1 MTKLIHLAPRLWAAA
16 SIVAT
21 LAACGGTKAS
31 DAVAE
36 RKLPAANPLEI
47 EVRPDLMQLIR
58 VGEPSW
64 TAVAGTLR
72 VAGRVE
78 ADETRMARVS
88 APVTGRIV
96 HLEVIEGQKVEKGQM
111 LATIHS
117 TDLASAQSSFLKAL
131 TQHQLG
137 ERAVSRARQLLEA
150 GVIGS
155 AELQRREAELE
166 QAVAELSSSR
176 EQLGILG
183 MSRQD
188 VERLESTRRI
198 DSVTHVV
205 STISGRVLERR
216 VTIGQ
221 VVQGAEVVCVVAD
234 LSNVW
239 LVADVPEQSAGAIEI
254 GKEVQAEIPA
264 LPGEVITGK
273 LSFVSAVVNP
283 ETRTVRTH
291 MDLPNPHR
299 RFKPSMLATITL
311 VDGAE
316 RRQVVPSTAVVRDG
330 NDDGIFV
337 QTGPNRFVLRAVT
350 LGEEFR
356 DRRVLMDGVN
366 GGEKIVV
373 DGAFHLNN
381 ERRRAVLRGGGEGE

>member
-1 MTKLIHLAPRLWAAA
+1 
-16 SIVAT
+16 
-21 LAACGGTKAS
+21 
-31 DAVAE
+31 
-36 RKLPAANPLEI
+36 
-47 EVRPDLMQLIR
+47 
-58 VGEPSW
+58 
-64 TAVAGTLR
+64 
-72 VAGRVE
+72 
-78 ADETRMARVS
+78 
-88 APVTGRIV
+88 
-96 HLEVIEGQKVEKGQM
+96 VEKGQV
-111 LATIHS
+111 LARIHS

-131 TQHQLG
+131 TQHQMG
-137 ERAVSRARQLLEA
+137 ERAVSRARQLLDA

-155 AELQRREAELE
+155 AELQRREGELE

-183 MSRQD
+183 MPRED
-188 VERLESTRRI
+188 IDRLESTRRI

-221 VVQGAEVVCVVAD
+221 VVQGAEIVCVVAD

-283 ETRTVRTH
+283 ETRTVRTR
-291 MDLPNPHR
+291 MDLPNPRR

-337 QTGPNRFVLRAVT
+337 QTGPNRFVLRTVT

-356 DRRVLMDGVN
+356 DRRVLLTGVS